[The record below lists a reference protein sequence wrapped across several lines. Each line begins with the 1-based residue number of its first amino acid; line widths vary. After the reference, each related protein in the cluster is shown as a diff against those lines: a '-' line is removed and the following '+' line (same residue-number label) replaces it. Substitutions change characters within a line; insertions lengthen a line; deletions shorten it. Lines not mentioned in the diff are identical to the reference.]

1 MSILSDRILRTLAWF
16 LVGMYL
22 LLAGIGFFFL
32 LLTIPSTSPF
42 GVPLFGW
49 ILLLIVWGI
58 WPVIGGLIIN
68 RHPRHPV
75 GWLLFASFPVAAL
88 DLLVIGYTTYAT
100 SVVPGSLPIPGAVLV
115 WLNWS
120 AQSFVLV
127 TLTLMYL
134 LFPTGRLI
142 SRRWRIVAWIAVIAL
157 PVYLALQTLQ
167 PGPLGSFPELENPFG
182 AAKSLWAALEPI
194 YIGSFAILLLCN
206 LAAVIS
212 LFLRLQ
218 RSRGDERQQ
227 VKWLVLPAIIF
238 WISQPL
244 TFVAE
249 FFSNNLILVG
259 AIILTFA
266 SIPFIV
272 VAVAVAIFHYR
283 LYDIDLIIRR
293 TVVYGALTAT
303 LAFVYLASI
312 VLLQGLFVVVTGEQ
326 SAAAIVI
333 STLLITALFNPLRKR
348 IQNDIDRRFYRRKY
362 DADQMLEAFAEQLR
376 HEVNLEQISRNL
388 LKVAAESMQPERIEL
403 WLAKTQDKQ

>member
-1 MSILSDRILRTLAWF
+1 V
-16 LVGMYL
+16 VG
-22 LLAGIGFFFL
+22 
-32 LLTIPSTSPF
+32 
-42 GVPLFGW
+42 
-49 ILLLIVWGI
+49 
-58 WPVIGGLIIN
+58 
-68 RHPRHPV
+68 
-75 GWLLFASFPVAAL
+75 
-88 DLLVIGYTTYAT
+88 
-100 SVVPGSLPIPGAVLV
+100 
-115 WLNWS
+115 S
-120 AQSFVLV
+120 ARNF
-127 TLTLMYL
+127 
-134 LFPTGRLI
+134 
-142 SRRWRIVAWIAVIAL
+142 
-157 PVYLALQTLQ
+157 
-167 PGPLGSFPELENPFG
+167 
-182 AAKSLWAALEPI
+182 
-194 YIGSFAILLLCN
+194 
-206 LAAVIS
+206 
-212 LFLRLQ
+212 
-218 RSRGDERQQ
+218 
-227 VKWLVLPAIIF
+227 F

-362 DADQMLEAFAEQLR
+362 DADQMLEAFAAQLR
-376 HEVNLEQISRNL
+376 QEVDLEEISRNL

-403 WLAKTQDKQ
+403 WLAKTQDRQ